1 MTCPACATV
10 TEAPEMVGT
19 LTICLSIACLASLVV
34 VEGEPVRRA
43 VGADT
48 TAIPEWER
56 KDLIA
61 LRSKYRK
68 ARAA

>member
-10 TEAPEMVGT
+10 TEEPEMVGK
-19 LTICLSIACLASLVV
+19 LTICPSIACLASLVV
-34 VEGEPVRRA
+34 SGEVVRRA
-43 VGADT
+43 TADDT
-48 TAIPEWER
+48 TAIPSWER
-56 KDLIA
+56 TDLIA